1 MRALYVG
8 RFQPFHL
15 GHLEVVKYILGECDE
30 IIIGIGSANFNYNVK
45 SPFTAGERMW
55 MVHQAL
61 VEAGVDMRRVYIG
74 CYTNVDNNAVWVSY
88 IKSLFPP
95 FDLFYSGNPLPQVL
109 MEEMGVRV
117 VKLSMIQREL
127 YCASRIREMMIR
139 GEPWEELVPPAVSR
153 IIKQIKGVERI
164 RTLLR
169 SESDPT
175 RY

>member
-1 MRALYVG
+1 MRGLYVG

-15 GHLEVVKYILGECDE
+15 GHLEVVKYILRECDE
-30 IIIGIGSANFNYNVK
+30 IIIGIGSANFNYNIK

-55 MVHQAL
+55 MIHEAL
-61 VEAGVDMRRVYIG
+61 VEAGIDMSKVYIG
-74 CYTNVDNNAVWVSY
+74 CYSNVDNNATWVSY

-95 FDLFYSGNPLPQVL
+95 FDVFYSGNPLPQVL

-127 YCASRIREMMIR
+127 YCASIIRERMIR

-153 IIKQIKGVERI
+153 IIKKIRGIERI
-164 RTLLR
+164 RTLLK